1 MTASGLL
8 FSQDSLAFLVCILPF
23 KGQLSVFGSL
33 GSSVK
38 ALDGVGMTEVLS
50 LPGSPPRKLL
60 KTEAETEVDR
70 QKKNVANTT
79 SIKILCILDKP
90 SNISISLFIF
100 FHSTFDSLSFLL
112 R

>member
-50 LPGSPPRKLL
+50 LPGCPPRKLL
-60 KTEAETEVDR
+60 KTEADR
-70 QKKNVANTT
+70 QKKNVANST

-90 SNISISLFIF
+90 SNISISLFMYF
-100 FHSTFDSLSFLL
+100 S
-112 R
+112 